1 MHEIEAGADMGAAR
15 LIGVDWG
22 TTSFRAALMDGTGA
36 IIDGMTGREGLLA
49 VADRDFE
56 GVLERAIGGW
66 DAAGALPVVASGM
79 VTSRTG
85 WVETPYLSCPA
96 GAADLAA
103 ALSRLTTA
111 GGRRIGF
118 VTGLSFRH
126 ADGAPDV
133 MRGEETQIA
142 GLDLAGTRLAVMPGT
157 HSKWVRI
164 EDGRITGFRTAMTGD
179 AFAALRDHTVLRLT
193 TADAAPSPAAFAAG
207 VAVGAAEGG
216 AGLLGKLFRQ
226 RAGSLLGDFPAGETA
241 ERLSGLLIG
250 AEIAEARS
258 FAPDVGGPVVIV
270 GGEALA
276 ARYAAALETL
286 GIRSETAPADA
297 AFAGQFRIAKAAG
310 LV

>member
-1 MHEIEAGADMGAAR
+1 MAEGR

-22 TTSFRAALMDGTGA
+22 TTSFRAAL
-36 IIDGMTGREGLLA
+36 IDAEGRNLGHMAGKDGLLS
-49 VADRDFE
+49 VVDRDFE
-56 GVLERAIGGW
+56 GVLERAIGRW
-66 DAAGALPVVASGM
+66 DTAGTLPVIASGM

-85 WVETPYLSCPA
+85 WRETGYLPCPA
-96 GAADLAA
+96 GADELAA
-103 ALSRLTTA
+103 ALTMLTTA
-111 GGRRIGF
+111 KGRRIAF

-126 ADGAPDV
+126 VDGAPDV

-142 GLDLAGTRLAVMPGT
+142 GLDLKGMRLAVMPGT
-157 HSKWVRI
+157 HSKWVRV
-164 EDGRITGFRTAMTGD
+164 EDGRITAFRSAMTGD
-179 AFAALRDHTVLRLT
+179 AFAALKDHTVLKLT
-193 TADAAPSPAAFAAG
+193 TSDWTTSPEAFAAG
-207 VAVGAAEGG
+207 VAVGAADGG

-226 RAGSLLGDFPAGETA
+226 RAGSLMGDFPADETA

-258 FAPDVGGPVVIV
+258 FAPDIGGPVIIV

-276 ARYAAALETL
+276 ARYAAALGVL
-286 GIRSETAPADA
+286 GIAHETAPADA

>member
-1 MHEIEAGADMGAAR
+1 MADGR

-22 TTSFRAALMDGTGA
+22 TTSFRAAL
-36 IIDGMTGREGLLA
+36 IDAEGRILDQMAGKDGLLS
-49 VADRDFE
+49 VVDRDFE

-66 DAAGALPVVASGM
+66 DPACALPAITSGM

-85 WVETPYLSCPA
+85 WRETAYLPCPA
-96 GAADLAA
+96 GADELAA
-103 ALSRLTTA
+103 ALTPLTTA
-111 GGRRIGF
+111 KGRRIAF
-118 VTGLSFRH
+118 VTGLSYRH

-142 GLDLAGTRLAVMPGT
+142 GLAIAGTRLAVMPGT

-164 EDGRITGFRTAMTGD
+164 EDGRITAFRSAMTGD
-179 AFAALRDHTVLRLT
+179 AFAALKDHTVLKLT
-193 TADAAPSPAAFAAG
+193 TADWTPSPRAFATG
-207 VAVGAAEGG
+207 VGIGAADAG

-226 RAGSLLGDFPAGETA
+226 RAGSLMGDFPANETA
-241 ERLSGLLIG
+241 DRLSGLLIG

-258 FAPDVGGPVVIV
+258 FAPDVGGPVIIV

-286 GIRSETAPADA
+286 GIAHETAPADA
-297 AFAGQFRIAKAAG
+297 AFAGQVRIAKAAG
-310 LV
+310 LI